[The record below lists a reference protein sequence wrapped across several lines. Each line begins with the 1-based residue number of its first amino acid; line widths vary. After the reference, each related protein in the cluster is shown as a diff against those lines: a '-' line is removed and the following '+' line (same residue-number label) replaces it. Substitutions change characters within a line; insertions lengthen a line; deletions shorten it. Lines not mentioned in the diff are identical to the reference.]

1 MSVRVTDLPN
11 GLKVATD
18 TVPTVE
24 SVSVGVYIGVGT
36 RQEREEAN
44 GVAHLLEHMAFKGT
58 TTRSACQI
66 AEEVEAVGGQMNAH
80 TGREQTA
87 YYIKVLKEDTSLAVE
102 LLADILQRSTFD
114 EEEFERERG
123 VILQELG
130 QAEDTPDDVIFDHF
144 QETAYPDQSVGRPV
158 LGRAGII
165 EHLPRAALIDFQL
178 RHYGARNMVVTAAG
192 QVDHDAFVDLVHRRF
207 TELPSE
213 ADGSYEP
220 ASYAGGEFRDDR
232 DLEQVHF
239 VLGFPGVSHDDP
251 DYYAA
256 AVLSTLLGGGMSS
269 RLFQEVREKRGLA
282 YAISSFSSSFLDG
295 GVFGIYTG
303 TGENE
308 VADMVPVLVDQ
319 IGSVL
324 EPAPEE
330 EVRRARAQMKA
341 GLLMSLESTN
351 ARMDALGSHILTY
364 GRPLTVAEITQHIDA
379 VDSAALVRVA
389 KRIFAG
395 RPTMAAMGPTRR
407 LLRVDDIAARIG
419 LSRVLQQA

>member
-1 MSVRVTDLPN
+1 MSVRVTNLPN
-11 GLKVATD
+11 GLRVATD
-18 TVPTVE
+18 AMEAVE
-24 SVSVGVYIGVGT
+24 TVSVGVYIGVGT

-58 TTRSACQI
+58 TTRSARQI

-87 YYIKVLKEDTSLAVE
+87 YYIKVLKDDLPLAVE

-114 EEEFERERG
+114 AEEFERERG

-144 QETAYPDQSVGRPV
+144 QETAYPLQAIGRPV

-165 EHLPRAALIDFQL
+165 ETLPRAALVDFQL
-178 RHYGARNMVVTAAG
+178 RHYGARNMVVTAG
-192 QVDHDAFVDLVHRRF
+192 GHVDHDQLANLVTRKF

-213 ADGSYEP
+213 ADGSDERAMYK
-220 ASYAGGEFRDDR
+220 GGEFRDQKE
-232 DLEQVHF
+232 LEQVHF
-239 VLGFPGVSHDDP
+239 VLGFPGVSYDDP

-282 YAISSFSSSFLDG
+282 YAISSFSGSYLDG
-295 GVFGIYTG
+295 GIFGIYTG
-303 TGENE
+303 TGEDE
-308 VADMVPVLVDQ
+308 VADLIPVLVDQ
-319 IGSVL
+319 IGGVFD
-324 EPAPEE
+324 PAPEE
-330 EVRRARAQMKA
+330 EVRRSRAQMKA

-351 ARMDALGSHILTY
+351 ARMDALGSQILTY
-364 GRPLTVAEITQHIDA
+364 GRPLPIAEITGQIDA
-379 VDSAALVRVA
+379 VDANALVRVA
-389 KRIFAG
+389 RRVFAG
-395 RPTMAAMGPTRR
+395 RPTMAAMGPLRKLESLDEIASRIGAGR
-407 LLRVDDIAARIG
+407 LL
-419 LSRVLQQA
+419 QA